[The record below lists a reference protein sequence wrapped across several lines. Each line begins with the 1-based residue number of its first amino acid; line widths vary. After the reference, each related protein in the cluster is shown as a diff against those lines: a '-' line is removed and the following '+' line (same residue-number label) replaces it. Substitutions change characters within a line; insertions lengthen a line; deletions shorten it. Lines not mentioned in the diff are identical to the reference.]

1 MGPGNMGSGDF
12 LDTLPTPLS
21 QQARQFFA
29 IWQGWRGARRLP
41 QRSDLS
47 KGDLGAL
54 ADSCLLLNIRSAD
67 DIRIENVGRQFPERM
82 GFDFTGMNYLDLTSK
97 ENRSWRATL
106 TIAQA
111 AQPAGVLIYYWLRF
125 PDGAVLP
132 VEFTGAPL
140 YEDGAAQANL
150 ILCCATGLADTAGRK
165 QPLDPDSYVEG
176 DGMRFIDIG
185 YGVPPLVPAERQE
198 ARPVQ

>member
-1 MGPGNMGSGDF
+1 MGSGDF
-12 LDTLPTPLS
+12 LHTLPSPLS

-67 DIRIENVGRQFPERM
+67 EIRMENVGRTITEKI
-82 GFDFTGMNYLDLTSK
+82 GFDLGGMNYLDLTSK

-111 AQPAGVLIYYWLRF
+111 AQPCGVVIYYWLRF

-140 YEDGAAQANL
+140 YEDGAAQSNL
-150 ILCCATGLADTAGRK
+150 ILCCATGLADTVDRR
-165 QPLDPDSYVEG
+165 QPLDPDSYTEG
-176 DGMRFIDIG
+176 EGMHFIDIG

>member
-1 MGPGNMGSGDF
+1 MGSDDF
-12 LDTLPTPLS
+12 LHTLPSPLS

-29 IWQGWRGARRLP
+29 IWQSWRGERRLP
-41 QRSDLS
+41 QRSDLA

-54 ADSCLLLNIRSAD
+54 AQTCLLLNIRSAS
-67 DIRIENVGRQFPERM
+67 DIRMECVGRTIVEKI
-82 GFDFTGMNYLDLTSK
+82 GFDLTGMNYLDLTSK

-111 AQPAGVLIYYWLRF
+111 AQPCGVLIYYWLRF

-140 YEDGAAQANL
+140 YEDGAAEPNL
-150 ILCCATGLADTAGRK
+150 ILCCATGLADTMGRS
-165 QPLDPDSYVEG
+165 QPLDPDSYIEG

-198 ARPVQ
+198 PRPVQ

>member
-1 MGPGNMGSGDF
+1 MGSTDF

-29 IWQGWRGARRLP
+29 VWHRWRGNRRLP
-41 QRSDLS
+41 RRSDLS
-47 KGDLGAL
+47 LGELGPL
-54 ADSCLLLNIRSAD
+54 AESCLLLNIRSPL
-67 DIRIENVGRQFPERM
+67 DIRMETVGRAITEKM
-82 GFDFTGMNYLDLTSK
+82 GFDLTGLNYLDLTSR
-97 ENRSWRATL
+97 ENRNWRAHL

-111 AQPAGVLIYYWLRF
+111 AQPCGVLIYYWLRF

-140 YEDGAAQANL
+140 YEDGADDPSL
-150 ILCCATGLADTAGRK
+150 ILCCATGLADTVGRR
-165 QPLDPDSYVEG
+165 QPLDPDSYIEG

-185 YGVPPLVPAERQE
+185 YGIPPLVPSERQV
-198 ARPVQ
+198 ARPMQ

>member
-1 MGPGNMGSGDF
+1 MGSGDF
-12 LDTLPTPLS
+12 LHTLPSPLS

-47 KGDLGAL
+47 MGDLGAM
-54 ADSCLLLNIRSAD
+54 ADGCLLLNIRSAD
-67 DIRIENVGRQFPERM
+67 EIRMEDVGRTMIEKI
-82 GFDFTGMNYLDLTSK
+82 GFDVTGMNYLDLTSR

-106 TIAQA
+106 TIALA
-111 AQPAGVLIYYWLRF
+111 AQPCGALIYYWLRY

-132 VEFTGAPL
+132 VEYTAAPL

-165 QPLDPDSYVEG
+165 QTLDPDSYMEG
-176 DGMRFIDIG
+176 DGMRFIDLG

-198 ARPVQ
+198 VRSVQ